1 MLPTRAASAFHA
13 AVHDLRVARLA
24 RAANAKIPKIQVQM
38 EGTDYAALLHAVVKA
53 EGQVA
58 QGTSKRIIRIANSFP
73 SSRKETFVTW

>member
-24 RAANAKIPKIQVQM
+24 RADNAKIPKQQVQK

-58 QGTSKRIIRIANSFP
+58 HGTSKRIIRIANSFP
-73 SSRKETFVTW
+73 GPRKETFVTW